1 MSELQVLQERIGHR
15 FDDPELL
22 LEALTHKSFAEE
34 QPGSL
39 HNQRLEFLGDAVVS
53 LVVARGL
60 FLRRPEADEGVLT
73 KLRGALV
80 DAAALAAIGRSLEL
94 DAVMRVGVGERSQG
108 DKARATREGDALEAL
123 VGAVFLDGGY
133 DAAAA
138 VLEGLLECH
147 WDVELVEDPKVALNE
162 LCQRRFGHTPTY
174 FGEGFEGRDDLAWW
188 TSQVRLPDG
197 REFTGED
204 PPKGDSGGSK
214 KTARRN
220 AAAAALEAMR
230 SD

>member
-138 VLEGLLECH
+138 VLEGLLQR
-147 WDVELVEDPKVALNE
+147 VA
-162 LCQRRFGHTPTY
+162 
-174 FGEGFEGRDDLAWW
+174 
-188 TSQVRLPDG
+188 
-197 REFTGED
+197 
-204 PPKGDSGGSK
+204 PP
-214 KTARRN
+214 R
-220 AAAAALEAMR
+220 
-230 SD
+230 